1 MPMLKLRPLAIDTH
15 REAVAYINRACTL
28 YRAEEFLA
36 LEKIEIVNDGKRLV
50 AVLNIV
56 DDPALLAPDE
66 LGLSHEAAR
75 AFGLPA
81 GSPVRIEHPS
91 RPESLE
97 AVRGKIQGRILNP
110 EDYAAIIGDIV
121 GRRYSKMEIAAFLV
135 ACAGFITPEEI
146 LGLTKAMA
154 ETGRRL
160 QWRRNGAE
168 EIVVDK
174 HCIGGIPGNRT
185 SMIVVPIAVA
195 HGLTIP
201 KTSSRAITSPAGTA
215 DTMEVLARVDIGV
228 DEMRDIVD
236 RIGGCLIWGGRANL
250 SPADDI
256 LITVE
261 RPLGI
266 DTRGQMVASILSKK
280 LTAGSTHLVI
290 DMPIGPSAKLRD
302 RADAVELRKLFE
314 FVGHALGLRL
324 DFIFSDGSQP
334 VGRGIGP
341 VLEARDVLS
350 VLRNDPDAPADL
362 RERALLVAGHL
373 LDFDPALPGGKG
385 LARAREL
392 LQSGA
397 ALQAMERIIQAQG
410 PASEI
415 LSPGALA
422 HEVVAPCD
430 GHVRSIDNLRLARIA
445 RMAGA
450 PAFKGAGVDLFKKA
464 GDSVRRGEPLFRIHA
479 ALDSDL
485 RFAADLAERDC
496 GYVCGNS

>member
-1 MPMLKLRPLAIDTH
+1 MLKLRPLAIDTH
-15 REAVAYINRACTL
+15 REAVAYLNRACTQ

-36 LEKIEIVNDGKRLV
+36 LEKIEIVNDGKRLT
-50 AVLNIV
+50 AILNIV
-56 DDPALLAPDE
+56 DDPGLLAPDE

-75 AFGLPA
+75 AFGLPP

-97 AVRGKIQGRILNP
+97 AVRRKIQAGILAP
-110 EDYAAIIGDIV
+110 EDYAAIIGDVV

-135 ACAGFITPEEI
+135 ACAGFITPEET
-146 LGLTKAMA
+146 LGLTRAMA
-154 ETGRRL
+154 ETGHRL
-160 QWRRNGAE
+160 HWKRHDGSPG
-168 EIVVDK
+168 IVVDK

-215 DTMEVLARVDIGV
+215 DTMEVLARVDIDV

-236 RIGGCLIWGGRANL
+236 RVGGCLIWGGRANL

-280 LTAGSTHLVI
+280 VTAGSTHLVI

-314 FVGHALGLRL
+314 FVGHAMGLRL
-324 DFIFSDGSQP
+324 DFVFSDGSQP
-334 VGRGIGP
+334 VGNGIGP
-341 VLEARDVLS
+341 VLEARDVLK
-350 VLRNDPDAPADL
+350 VLRNDADAPADL

-385 LARAREL
+385 LARARDL

-397 ALQAMERIIQAQG
+397 ALKAMERIIEAQG

-422 HEVVAPCD
+422 HDVVAPCD

-496 GYVCGNS
+496 GYVCGNF